1 LLFNVDED
9 FAIAGKAFLE
19 LDIADPVTDRACHR
33 ISSKWSFPGA
43 YLRHLRKFRLAVD
56 VLPY

>member
-1 LLFNVDED
+1 
-9 FAIAGKAFLE
+9 

>member
-1 LLFNVDED
+1 
-9 FAIAGKAFLE
+9 

-56 VLPY
+56 VLPYWLVDRLWMLFIR